1 MFVKILELI
10 PKLVFVSKQCTLE
23 FFWTTNLVGLNP
35 SGLPPSSQCKTC
47 STNFPCKNQTFVFS
61 LCANWYFHLISQV
74 FVVLVTVD
82 FCHQFARLLAFSEN
96 WGQYGNFEVMLLK
109 SEHKERGLGV
119 GTQWNKVN
127 FHKQWKQKKRILV
140 FNSQIYFYPDYH
152 WLCKVN
158 WRQFIFTILKQNWK
172 KIMKK
177 ERKDFTVRWSWTHD
191 DSWRLRR
198 LWDKFGLLMKILSAS
213 WKFSLWSAILF

>member
-1 MFVKILELI
+1 MVNFSSKSESMFVKILELI

-61 LCANWYFHLISQV
+61 LSANWYFHLISQV
-74 FVVLVTVD
+74 FVVPVTVD

-109 SEHKERGLGV
+109 SEHKEGGGSRDTMEQSEL
-119 GTQWNKVN
+119 
-127 FHKQWKQKKRILV
+127 
-140 FNSQIYFYPDYH
+140 SQAME
-152 WLCKVN
+152 
-158 WRQFIFTILKQNWK
+158 T
-172 KIMKK
+172 KK
-177 ERKDFTVRWSWTHD
+177 E
-191 DSWRLRR
+191 DSCFQFSDIFLFRL
-198 LWDKFGLLMKILSAS
+198 
-213 WKFSLWSAILF
+213 SLAL